1 MLVALYLL
9 VCAITILVAGIHVS
23 KQLNGWSKAAIF
35 ALMGMTLGPVLYAFS
50 YKVLTLAC

>member
-9 VCAITILVAGIHVS
+9 VCAITILVAGIHLS